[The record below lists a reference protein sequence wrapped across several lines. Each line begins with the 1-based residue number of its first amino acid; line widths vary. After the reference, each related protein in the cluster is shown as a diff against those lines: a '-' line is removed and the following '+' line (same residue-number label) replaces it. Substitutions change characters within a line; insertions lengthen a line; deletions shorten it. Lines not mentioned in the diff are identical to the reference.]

1 MPVTATAGLKQ
12 SFFDDFNPLCD
23 EFSSIN
29 FNRLSQ
35 MSSGSLSLVLY
46 LTLFLD
52 VFCLSFLAQ
61 QQCTDARVRMLSL
74 PWKSYRVWNC
84 NSTHIH
90 SGGMNT
96 VLHLVK
102 ATVWRDNEN
111 WKPQQYS
118 SLVLGKFVP
127 QFVANVLVLKF
138 ACACDSLLSVLQLQ
152 KSFRSIDTTYSQV
165 FVVSLFLWIVLWKL
179 LVIQG

>member
-1 MPVTATAGLKQ
+1 
-12 SFFDDFNPLCD
+12 
-23 EFSSIN
+23 
-29 FNRLSQ
+29 
-35 MSSGSLSLVLY
+35 
-46 LTLFLD
+46 
-52 VFCLSFLAQ
+52 
-61 QQCTDARVRMLSL
+61 
-74 PWKSYRVWNC
+74 
-84 NSTHIH
+84 
-90 SGGMNT
+90 MNT

-138 ACACDSLLSVLQLQ
+138 ACDSLLSVLQLQ